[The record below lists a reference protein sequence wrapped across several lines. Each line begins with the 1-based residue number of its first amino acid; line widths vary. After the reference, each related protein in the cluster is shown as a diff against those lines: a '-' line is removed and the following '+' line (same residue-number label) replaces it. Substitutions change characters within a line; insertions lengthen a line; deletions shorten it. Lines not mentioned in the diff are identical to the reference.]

1 MAVLLLEACR
11 PIDPPADDGFEVSY
25 VLDDGAEYRVP
36 LAQAW
41 AVPLER
47 GIFDA
52 DAGSCPMVMSRA
64 ADLGGTATVETSPA
78 GTSGFE
84 RSGRASCAL
93 YRELSRHRC

>member
-52 DAGSCPMVMSRA
+52 EAEA
-64 ADLGGTATVETSPA
+64 ARWS
-78 GTSGFE
+78 
-84 RSGRASCAL
+84 
-93 YRELSRHRC
+93 